1 MPFLTLIAILAA
13 FVVNVFANVA
23 PIGGLTIGEISS
35 RFFSEVLVIPADYAF
50 AIWGLIYLGLFAL
63 GVYQVL
69 PPQRKNPRLQG
80 MRLPL
85 VVASLAQIVWVF
97 LFQFRLFALSLVA
110 MFAIA
115 LSLIVGYVQLGD
127 GGERLSRQER
137 WFARI
142 PLSIYLGW
150 ISVATIVNVA
160 IVLYDLNWDGWGIS
174 PGTWTATMLIIGAV
188 IAAGIAL
195 QRMDIAF
202 PLVIVW
208 AYVAIAIRN
217 ANRPLIVWTAVGLA
231 AILALLLVVNG
242 LRQRPSSANSP

>member
-1 MPFLTLIAILAA
+1 
-13 FVVNVFANVA
+13 
-23 PIGGLTIGEISS
+23 
-35 RFFSEVLVIPADYAF
+35 
-50 AIWGLIYLGLFAL
+50 
-63 GVYQVL
+63 
-69 PPQRKNPRLQG
+69 
-80 MRLPL
+80 
-85 VVASLAQIVWVF
+85 
-97 LFQFRLFALSLVA
+97 

-231 AILALLLVVNG
+231 AILVLLLVVNR
-242 LRQRPSSANSP
+242 LRQPPSSTNSP